1 VTTVT
6 IAELNAKYSRRWLV
20 SDAVGGGWYAVR
32 RQGLSTVLLHQG
44 LSNVRCAATLEELA
58 AHLAAE
64 AKLEATIAQSCAPPA
79 SDGIR
84 HTRQERSAT

>member
-1 VTTVT
+1 MTTVT

-32 RQGLSTVLLHQG
+32 RQGLSALLLRHG

-64 AKLEATIAQSCAPPA
+64 SQLEVTLAQACPTSGRTM
-79 SDGIR
+79 S
-84 HTRQERSAT
+84 

>member
-1 VTTVT
+1 MTTVT

-32 RQGLSTVLLHQG
+32 RQGLSSLLLRHG

-58 AHLAAE
+58 GHLAAE
-64 AKLEATIAQSCAPPA
+64 ARLEATIAQSCTPSP
-79 SDGIR
+79 G
-84 HTRQERSAT
+84 TRPTQPERSPR